1 MADCVLA
8 DFVAGYRAGFHGSS
22 FDLVDRADAGQ
33 KVGGQRCWLGCVDI
47 EYLAPE
53 MRPAGNLGDT
63 VGGIK
68 LVVASIGIGLQVAGK
83 TCQFS
88 LGVRAR
94 AIGRKLVPDKRRA
107 GGSRAAIIN
116 RIDPQ
121 SCRGCL
127 AATWIKD
134 RYGRVVGM
142 DLRCLEA
149 FATNAAD
156 DGIEESRGL
165 ADPACKG

>member
-1 MADCVLA
+1 MPA
-8 DFVAGYRAGFHGSS
+8 SS
-22 FDLVDRADAGQ
+22 PVIGRGPTDPGLDLVDRADAGQ
-33 KVGGQRCWLGCVDI
+33 KVGGQWCWLGCVDI

-63 VGGIK
+63 VGGIE
-68 LVVASIGIGLQVAGK
+68 LIVAGIGIGLQVACK

-88 LGVRAR
+88 LGMSAG
-94 AIGRKLVPDKRRA
+94 AIGRKLVPDKRRT
-107 GGSRAAIIN
+107 GGSRAAIIDC
-116 RIDPQ
+116 IDPQ

-134 RYGRVVGM
+134 RYGRIIGM

-149 FATNAAD
+149 FATNTAD
-156 DGIEESRGL
+156 DGIEQRCGL